1 MKKHLRNYLFPS
13 PFGEGLGVRL
23 ILPLLLLLSG
33 CNKDDD
39 DNTTPGGNAA
49 TGATMS
55 VAVVFAPGQ
64 LGDMGFAD
72 NVLEGVYRLKV
83 LDRQSQPDTLD
94 VEFLAGADLDA
105 AKEMVE
111 DWFDNAYN
119 DYTAKLY
126 ERRLLVLTEP
136 FMVDW
141 VEPFKT
147 QFTEWDEVLVMKMNQ
162 DDVAKAASR
171 LGLGNRLHGINISA
185 ASSVRRYCQFIRQT
199 IQEAEENHQLSV
211 DKGDSDD
218 DSDYKPLNCNEM
230 FLFRLYDSEKVAY
243 RDSVYEVLNEE
254 LGEETEIV
262 HYSVATTVGDG
273 IFSGEEQNSI
283 LLEAYKYGQFMSDLY
298 NEERSCFH
306 FADLGSAAQG
316 MGYYFMGKNYGINV
330 LTLDTQLTN
339 QWWVR
344 RDFGTALFNWTVQW
358 MRSDA
363 IGTMPAIQ
371 EFGGWNSNY
380 VTDNIELDDED

>member
-1 MKKHLRNYLFPS
+1 MKSKFFFLMLLMAAIATGCSKDNDDSEVPS
-13 PFGEGLGVRL
+13 P
-23 ILPLLLLLSG
+23 
-33 CNKDDD
+33 K
-39 DNTTPGGNAA
+39 TA

-55 VAVVFAPGQ
+55 VAVMFAPGQ

-83 LDRQSQPDTLD
+83 LDHQAQPDTLD

-105 AKEMVE
+105 AKDMVE
-111 DWFDNAYN
+111 DWFGNAYN
-119 DYTAKLY
+119 YYTAKLY

-147 QFTEWDEVLVMKMNQ
+147 HFTEWDEVLVMKMNQ

-185 ASSVRRYCQFIRQT
+185 ASSVRRYCQYIWQT
-199 IQEAEENHQLSV
+199 IREAEEDYQMTV
-211 DKGDSDD
+211 DD
-218 DSDYKPLNCNEM
+218 DDPDDDYKPLNCNEM
-230 FLFRLYDSEKVAY
+230 LLFRLYDSEKVAY

-262 HYSVATTVGDG
+262 YYSVATTVGDG

-283 LLEAYKYGQFMSDLY
+283 LQEAYKYGQLMSGIY
-298 NEERSCFH
+298 NEERSSFH

-344 RDFGTALFNWTVQW
+344 RDFGRAFYNWTVQW

>member
-1 MKKHLRNYLFPS
+1 MKSKFFFWLLFAAAI
-13 PFGEGLGVRL
+13 VT
-23 ILPLLLLLSG
+23 G
-33 CNKDDD
+33 CSKDDD
-39 DNTTPGGNAA
+39 DNGTPSRETAA
-49 TGATMS
+49 GATMS
-55 VAVVFAPGQ
+55 VTVVFAPGQ

-83 LDRQSQPDTLD
+83 LDHQAQPDTLD

-111 DWFDNAYN
+111 DWFGNVYS

-185 ASSVRRYCQFIRQT
+185 ASSARRYCQFIRQT

-243 RDSVYEVLNEE
+243 RDSVYEVLNEV

-262 HYSVATTVGDG
+262 YYSVATTVGDG

-283 LLEAYKYGQFMSDLY
+283 LQEAYKYGQLMSGIY

-344 RDFGTALFNWTVQW
+344 RDFGRAFYNWTVQW

>member
-1 MKKHLRNYLFPS
+1 MKSKFFFWLLFAAAI
-13 PFGEGLGVRL
+13 VT
-23 ILPLLLLLSG
+23 G

-39 DNTTPGGNAA
+39 DNATPGGNTA
-49 TGATMS
+49 TGATMA

-147 QFTEWDEVLVMKMNQ
+147 HFTEWDEVLVMKMNQ

-185 ASSVRRYCQFIRQT
+185 ASSVRRYCQYIRQT
-199 IQEAEENHQLSV
+199 IQEDEEDHQMTV
-211 DKGDSDD
+211 DD
-218 DSDYKPLNCNEM
+218 DDPDDDYKPLNCNEM
-230 FLFRLYDSEKVAY
+230 LLFRLYDHDKVAY
-243 RDSVYEVLNEE
+243 RDSVYEVLNEV

-262 HYSVATTVGDG
+262 YYSVATTVGDG
-273 IFSGEEQNSI
+273 IFSGEEQISI
-283 LLEAYKYGQFMSDLY
+283 LQEAYKYGQLMSGIY
-298 NEERSCFH
+298 NEERSSFH

-344 RDFGTALFNWTVQW
+344 RDFGRAFYNWTVQW

>member
-1 MKKHLRNYLFPS
+1 MKSKFFFWLLFAAAI
-13 PFGEGLGVRL
+13 VT
-23 ILPLLLLLSG
+23 G
-33 CNKDDD
+33 CSKDDD
-39 DNTTPGGNAA
+39 DNGTPSRETAA
-49 TGATMS
+49 GATMS
-55 VAVVFAPGQ
+55 VTVVFAPGQ

-83 LDRQSQPDTLD
+83 LDHQAQPDTLD

-111 DWFDNAYN
+111 DWFGNVYS

-218 DSDYKPLNCNEM
+218 DDDYKPLNCNEM

-243 RDSVYEVLNEE
+243 RDSVYEVLNEV

-262 HYSVATTVGDG
+262 YYSVATTVGDG

-283 LLEAYKYGQFMSDLY
+283 LQEAYKYGQLMSGIY

-344 RDFGTALFNWTVQW
+344 RDFGRAFYNWTVQW

>member
-1 MKKHLRNYLFPS
+1 MKSKFFFLMLLVTAIATGCSKDNDDSEVPS
-13 PFGEGLGVRL
+13 P
-23 ILPLLLLLSG
+23 
-33 CNKDDD
+33 K
-39 DNTTPGGNAA
+39 TA

-55 VAVVFAPGQ
+55 VAVMFAPGQ

-83 LDRQSQPDTLD
+83 LDRQAQPDTLD

-105 AKEMVE
+105 AKDMVE
-111 DWFDNAYN
+111 DWFGNAYN
-119 DYTAKLY
+119 YYTAKLY

-185 ASSVRRYCQFIRQT
+185 ASSVRRYCQYIWQT
-199 IQEAEENHQLSV
+199 IREAEEDYQMTV
-211 DKGDSDD
+211 DD
-218 DSDYKPLNCNEM
+218 DDPDDDYKPLNCNEM
-230 FLFRLYDSEKVAY
+230 LLFRLYDSEKVAY

-262 HYSVATTVGDG
+262 YYSVATTVGDG

-283 LLEAYKYGQFMSDLY
+283 LQEAYKYGQLMSGIY
-298 NEERSCFH
+298 NEERSSFH

-344 RDFGTALFNWTVQW
+344 RDFGRAFYNWTVQW